1 MADLRVLTWNLFHG
15 RDHPPD
21 PALFTRRSRLFRV
34 TERNP
39 THAQVNRPLLGEF
52 ADVIAGA
59 EWSVCFLQETPR
71 SWVGPLAERSGAEA
85 HAVLTSRT
93 QLARLRRRLAGW
105 NPDLIAS
112 GEGGSN
118 VILVRAPWRIAER
131 GTVLLNPFPRRGL
144 RERRR
149 MTLATLVKGEARGE
163 AQGKAQG
170 KAAGQAAGEAELC
183 VANLHATAGDQA
195 QAEED
200 LRRGAMLALDFA
212 RGRPLVLGGDL
223 NLRPRTSSIFSE
235 IEDRLELAAP
245 TAPGAIDHLLS
256 RGLEVVAPPH
266 PWPPERREVPFE
278 EAGAAPLR
286 LRLSDHAPVEAAFRL
301 LM

>member
-21 PALFTRRSRLFRV
+21 PALFTWRSRLLRV

-39 THAQVNRPLLGEF
+39 THVQVNRPLLGDF

-59 EWSVCFLQETPR
+59 EWSVCFLQETPP
-71 SWVGPLAERSGAEA
+71 SWAGPLAKRCGAEA
-85 HAVLTSRT
+85 HAVLTSRN
-93 QLARLRRRLAGW
+93 QLAHLRQRLARW
-105 NPDLIAS
+105 NPDLFAS

-118 VILVRAPWRIAER
+118 VILARAPWRIAER
-131 GTVLLNPFPRRGL
+131 GAALLNPFPRRGL

-149 MTLATLVKGEARGE
+149 MALATLVTGR
-163 AQGKAQG
+163 
-170 KAAGQAAGEAELC
+170 AAGTAAEEAADEAELC

-200 LRRGAMLALDFA
+200 LRRGAVLALDFA

-223 NLRPRTSSIFSE
+223 NLRSRTSSIFSE
-235 IEDRLELAAP
+235 IEDRLQLAAP

-256 RGLEVVAPPH
+256 RGPEVVEPPH

-278 EAGAAPLR
+278 EAGAGPLR

-301 LM
+301 PM